1 MFEKTPLSAKTALHE
16 PKEDILRGRILR
28 AKKGGGSGGAQLS
41 FAKQLGAAMAG
52 KKVGRGVGAA
62 RGSRPFAVDG
72 RQRVVAK
79 VSFRPHFARGGGA
92 GGGNL
97 AAHASYLQRDGAERE
112 GEKGRF
118 YDATQDEVR
127 DAQDRLQDWAE
138 NDKRHFRITLA
149 PESGARLVA
158 EDGHLK
164 EFTRETIAQM
174 ERDLGVKLDW
184 MAIDHHNTD
193 NPHTHVIVRGMRR
206 DGAEL
211 ILPREYVSHGLR
223 EAARDVATDRI
234 GPRGREDERLRLE
247 RDAHAQS
254 YNRLDRAIETELG
267 KRSEILVQRLGKGR
281 DPAFADAMKAR
292 ARELTRI
299 GLGRETRRNV
309 IRFEPDWTDR
319 LKAMRA
325 IDVRRELAQ
334 AKLYEKNMGRVAG
347 EVRELGPRG
356 ETPDRGVLVVETPDR
371 GRLVLNTSMEAIAD
385 LQRGSMVA
393 LTPEGR
399 RGGIERLSYHSP
411 EAQSRVWAQTELD
424 RDLDRVARGEAPRLP
439 DMPCVREALEQR
451 AQLMEHQG
459 FGVRDGSGRFHFRD
473 GAMVALKENELKHHG
488 KEAAGEQHG
497 LFRDVTPGSGEARDW
512 GGSRNFGGEE
522 VWNVRETKELFA
534 GKHAVLE
541 RGRDVALAP
550 MQPGMGI
557 GPDDSVSLNVADQMT
572 KAPQLEMTK
581 LLGRGLG
588 LEL

>member
-1 MFEKTPLSAKTALHE
+1 MFEKTPYSGKSALKE
-16 PKEDILRGRILR
+16 PNEDVLRGRILR
-28 AKKGGGSGGAQLS
+28 AKKGGGSANIS
-41 FAKQLGAAMAG
+41 FAKQLGAAVAG

-79 VSFRPHFARGGGA
+79 VSFRSHFARGGGA

-118 YDATQDEVR
+118 YDQTQDEVR

-149 PESGARLVA
+149 PESGARLMA

-164 EFTRETIAQM
+164 EFTRDTISQM

-193 NPHTHVIVRGMRR
+193 NPHTHIIVRGVRR
-206 DGAEL
+206 DGIEL
-211 ILPREYVSHGLR
+211 IIPREYVSHGLR

-234 GPRGREDERLRLE
+234 GARGREDERLRLE
-247 RDAHAQS
+247 REAHAQS

-267 KRSEILVQRLGKGR
+267 KLSEVLVQRIGKGR
-281 DPAFADAMKAR
+281 DPAFANAMKAR
-292 ARELTRI
+292 ARELIRV
-299 GLGRETRRNV
+299 GLAEETRRNV

-334 AKLYEKNMGRVAG
+334 AKLYEKNMGRVVG

-356 ETPDRGVLVVETPDR
+356 ETPDRGVLVVETPDK

-399 RGGIERLSYHSP
+399 RGGIERLSFHSP
-411 EAQSRVWAQTELD
+411 EEQSRVCAQTELD
-424 RDLDRVARGEAPRLP
+424 RDLDRVARGEPARLP
-439 DMPCVREALEQR
+439 NTPAVREALEQR
-451 AQLMEHQG
+451 TQLSEDHG
-459 FGVRDGSGRFHFRD
+459 FGARDGAGKFHFRD
-473 GAMVALKENELKHHG
+473 GAMDALKENELKHHG
-488 KEAAGEQHG
+488 KDAAREQHG

-550 MQPGMGI
+550 IQPGMGI
-557 GPDDSVSLNVADQMT
+557 SPGDSVSLNVADQMT

-588 LEL
+588 LER